1 MHRLIQVMIDRH
13 RSELD
18 FCIKPKFTHL
28 DVVLR
33 FLAGL
38 SLTETGRPLVV
49 DYGYNLLKMVFS
61 AP

>member
-1 MHRLIQVMIDRH
+1 MSDWYPT
-13 RSELD
+13 ELD
-18 FCIKPKFTHL
+18 YCIKPKITHL

-49 DYGYNLLKMVFS
+49 DNGYKLLQIVLN
-61 AP
+61 APESSYF

>member
-1 MHRLIQVMIDRH
+1 MTDWH

-18 FCIKPKFTHL
+18 YCINPKITHL

-49 DYGYNLLKMVFS
+49 DYGYRLLQTVLN
-61 AP
+61 APESSYF